1 LRPLKRFIEL
11 FEDWDFV
18 IRRDGFWSAIPQIVQ
33 DISRIPFRHL
43 KFFVF
48 ERSLSEAIPK
58 INPQIELDIRP
69 FEQSDLQFVK
79 NMDRPSEA
87 RQCKRHLESGH
98 KGLIAFNQGQP
109 TGYAWGCAEVNPEV
123 EKIPIQLEPGDVLCT
138 DVFTNPPFRGKGVQ
152 TALSLARFQMFR
164 DLGFSR
170 AICYIEIQNGPSLA
184 VWQRKLGGLKTGSI
198 DFLRIGPWYRV
209 CFKSIDTKEEKELL
223 VSDQIT
229 GNKGY

>member
-1 LRPLKRFIEL
+1 MRLIQRLIEL
-11 FEDWDFV
+11 FEDWDYV
-18 IRRDGFWSAIPQIVQ
+18 IRKDGLWSAIPVIGQEIA
-33 DISRIPFRHL
+33 RLPFRHL

-48 ERSLSEAIPK
+48 ERSLSETIPE
-58 INPQIELDIRP
+58 IHPQIELDIRP

-79 NMDRPSEA
+79 KMDRPSEA

-98 KGLIAFNQGQP
+98 KGLIAFFQGQP
-109 TGYAWGCAEVNPEV
+109 TGYAWGCADVNPEI
-123 EKIPIQLEPGDVLCT
+123 EKVPIQLKLGDVLCT

-184 VWQRKLGGLKTGSI
+184 VWQRKLSGLKTGSI

-209 CFKSIDTKEEKELL
+209 RFIPTTSRQETINRGFDGL
-223 VSDQIT
+223 S
-229 GNKGY
+229 GNG

>member
-1 LRPLKRFIEL
+1 MRLLQRLLEL
-11 FEDWDFV
+11 FEDWVYV
-18 IRRDGFWSAIPQIVQ
+18 IRKDEFWSAIPAIGQ
-33 DISRIPFRHL
+33 DIARLPFRHL

-48 ERSLSEAIPK
+48 ERSLSETIPE
-58 INPQIELDIRP
+58 IHPQIELEIRP

-79 NMDRPSEA
+79 IINRPSEA
-87 RQCKRHLESGH
+87 RQCERHLESGH
-98 KGLIAFNQGQP
+98 KGLIAFYQSQP
-109 TGYAWGCAEVNPEV
+109 TGYAWGSAEVNPEI
-123 EKIPIQLEPGDVLCT
+123 EKVPIHLEPGDVLCT

-209 CFKSIDTKEEKELL
+209 RFQPYDSKQETVNRE
-223 VSDQIT
+223 SD
-229 GNKGY
+229 